1 MQKFP
6 AFRIHSDKE
15 HTRSGIEQLTI
26 DDLCEGE
33 VVIHVKYS
41 SINYKDA
48 LAGTGKAQILRRSPL
63 VGGIDLAGE
72 VVESTSRDFIQGD
85 QVLVN
90 GSGLSETHDG
100 GYAEFARVPADWV
113 VPLPNNLTSAQ
124 SMIIGTAGF
133 TAALC
138 VHLMEQNNQQVE
150 DGPIVVTGASGGV
163 GSFAI
168 NILHKLGFETI
179 AVTGK
184 DASHE
189 YLYDLGATKVV
200 GRGKIDIGEGV
211 LEKTRWAG
219 AIDNVG
225 GKTLSALVR
234 ATKSWGNVVS
244 VGIAGGTTFE
254 LSPMPFIIR
263 GVNLLGASSSNCPQ
277 TLRKEIWNRLGEDLL
292 PEQIA
297 KIHSKTVQLEQL
309 AETFNQL
316 LNNEIQGRVLVEVSA
331 GMRE

>member
-1 MQKFP
+1 MKTFP
-6 AFRIHSDKE
+6 AYRIYSDSE
-15 HTRSGIEQLTI
+15 STTARIEQLRI
-26 DDLCEGE
+26 DELCKGD
-33 VVIHVKYS
+33 VIIRVKYS
-41 SINYKDA
+41 SVNYKDA

-72 VVESTSRDFIQGD
+72 VVESAGGDFAPGD
-85 QVLVN
+85 QIIVN

-100 GYAEFARVPADWV
+100 GYAEFARVPVDWV
-113 VPLPNNLTSAQ
+113 VPLPSGISLNQ

-138 VHLMEQNNQQVE
+138 IHLLEQNNQQID

-184 DASHE
+184 KNAHD
-189 YLYDLGATKVV
+189 YLYELGATKVV
-200 GRGKIDIGEGV
+200 GREKIQIGDGV

-225 GKTLSALVR
+225 GNTLSALVR
-234 ATKSWGNVVS
+234 ATKPWGNVVS
-244 VGIAGGTTFE
+244 VGIAGGVKFE
-254 LSPMPFIIR
+254 LSTMPFIIR
-263 GVNLLGASSSNCPQ
+263 GVNLLGVSSSNCPQ
-277 TLRKEIWNRLGEDLL
+277 TLRKEIWNRLGDDLH
-292 PEQIA
+292 PDQIA
-297 KIHSKTVQLEQL
+297 KIHSKTIKLKDL
-309 AETFNQL
+309 PITFEQL
-316 LNNEIQGRVLVEVSA
+316 LNNEIQGRVLVEVSND
-331 GMRE
+331 

>member
-1 MQKFP
+1 MKNFP

-15 HTRSGIEQLTI
+15 GTRAGIEQLSI
-26 DDLCEGE
+26 NDLCEGD
-33 VVIHVKYS
+33 VVIKVKYS

-72 VVESTSRDFIQGD
+72 VVESKSRNFSQGD
-85 QVLVN
+85 KVLVN

-100 GYAEFARVPADWV
+100 GYAEFARVPVDWI
-113 VPLPNNLTSAQ
+113 VPLPSGLSLSQ

-138 VHLMEQNNQQVE
+138 VHLLEQNNQQIE

-163 GSFAI
+163 GSFAV
-168 NILHKLGFETI
+168 NILHKLGYETV

-184 DASHE
+184 NTSHE
-189 YLYDLGATKVV
+189 YLYELGATKVV
-200 GRGKIDIGEGV
+200 GRGKIEVGDGV

-234 ATKSWGNVVS
+234 ATKPWGNVVS
-244 VGIAGGTTFE
+244 VGIAGGVKFE
-254 LSPMPFIIR
+254 LSTMPFIIR
-263 GVNLLGASSSNCPQ
+263 GVNLLGVSSSNCPQ
-277 TLRKEIWNRLGEDLL
+277 PLRKEIWRRLGEDLH
-292 PEQIA
+292 PDQIA
-297 KIHSKTVQLEQL
+297 KIHSKTIKLENL
-309 AETFNQL
+309 TNTFEEL
-316 LNNEIQGRVLVEVSA
+316 LNNEIQGRVLVKVSN
-331 GMRE
+331 E

>member
-1 MQKFP
+1 MKNFS
-6 AFRIHSDKE
+6 AFRIYSDKQE
-15 HTRSGIEQLTI
+15 TRAGIEQLSI
-26 DDLCEGE
+26 NDLCEGDI
-33 VVIHVKYS
+33 VIKVKYS

-48 LAGTGKAQILRRSPL
+48 LAGSGKAQILRRSPL

-72 VVESTSRDFIQGD
+72 VVESASSNFSQGD
-85 QVLVN
+85 QVLLN

-113 VPLPNNLTSAQ
+113 VPLPSGLSLNQ

-138 VHLMEQNNQQVE
+138 IHLLQKNDQQID

-168 NILHKLGFETI
+168 NILHKLGYETI

-184 DASHE
+184 NTSHD
-189 YLYDLGATKVV
+189 YLYELGATKVV
-200 GRGKIDIGEGV
+200 GRGKIEVGDGV

-225 GKTLSALVR
+225 GNTLSALVR
-234 ATKSWGNVVS
+234 ATKAWGNVIS
-244 VGIAGGTTFE
+244 VGIAGGMKFE
-254 LSPMPFIIR
+254 LTPMPFIIR
-263 GVNLLGASSSNCPQ
+263 GVNLLGVSSSNCPQ
-277 TLRKEIWNRLGEDLL
+277 PLRKEIWKRLGEDLH
-292 PEQIA
+292 PDQIA
-297 KIHSKTVQLEQL
+297 KVHSKTVKLEEL
-309 AETFNQL
+309 PHTFKQL
-316 LNNEIQGRVLVEVSA
+316 LNNEIQGRVLVEV
-331 GMRE
+331 GND

>member
-1 MQKFP
+1 MKNFP
-6 AFRIHSDKE
+6 AFRIHSDAE
-15 HTRSGIEQLTI
+15 NSRAGIEQLSI

-41 SINYKDA
+41 SVNYKDA

-72 VVESTSRDFIQGD
+72 VVESTSGDFIQGD

-90 GSGLSETHDG
+90 GSGLSEVHDG

-113 VPLPNNLTSAQ
+113 VPLPAGLSLAQ

-133 TAALC
+133 TAALSIY
-138 VHLMEQNNQQVE
+138 LLQKNNQQVE

-163 GSFAI
+163 GSFSI
-168 NILHKLGFETI
+168 NLLHKLGYETVAI
-179 AVTGK
+179 TGK
-184 DASHE
+184 KSAHS

-200 GRGKIDIGEGV
+200 GREKIQIGDGV

-225 GKTLSALVR
+225 GDTLSALVR
-234 ATKSWGNVVS
+234 ASKPWGNVVS
-244 VGIAGGTTFE
+244 VGIAGGINFS
-254 LSPMPFIIR
+254 LSAMPFIIR
-263 GVNLLGASSSNCPQ
+263 GVNLLGVSSSNCPQ
-277 TLRKEIWNRLGEDLL
+277 PLRKAIWNRLGDDLHPDQLAKIKTQTIKLEDL
-292 PEQIA
+292 PSIFE
-297 KIHSKTVQLEQL
+297 K
-309 AETFNQL
+309 L
-316 LNNEIQGRVLVEVSA
+316 LNSEIQGRILVEI
-331 GMRE
+331 

>member
-1 MQKFP
+1 MKSFP
-6 AFRIHSDKE
+6 AYRIYSDSE
-15 HTRSGIEQLTI
+15 GTTARIEQLRI
-26 DDLCEGE
+26 DELCEGD
-33 VVIHVKYS
+33 VIIRVQYS

-72 VVESTSRDFIQGD
+72 VVESARGDFAPGD

-113 VPLPNNLTSAQ
+113 VPLPAGLSLNQ

-138 VHLMEQNNQQVE
+138 VHLLEQNNQQID

-184 DASHE
+184 KNAHD
-189 YLYDLGATKVV
+189 YLYELGATKVV
-200 GRGKIDIGEGV
+200 GREKIQIGDGV

-225 GKTLSALVR
+225 GNTLSTLVR
-234 ATKSWGNVVS
+234 ATKPWGNVVS
-244 VGIAGGTTFE
+244 VGIAGGVKFE
-254 LSPMPFIIR
+254 LSTMPFIIR
-263 GVNLLGASSSNCPQ
+263 GVNLLGVSSSNCSQ
-277 TLRKEIWNRLGEDLL
+277 TLRKKIWNRLGDDLH
-292 PEQIA
+292 PDQIA
-297 KIHSKTVQLEQL
+297 KIHSKTIKLEDL
-309 AETFNQL
+309 PITFEQL
-316 LNNEIQGRVLVEVSA
+316 LNNEIQGRVLVEVSND
-331 GMRE
+331 